1 MPLPSGFAQQHSAH
15 STIDCFA
22 SRMEQ
27 RAQVPPGLPKTSST
41 ISYWQDPPS
50 SIANLQTTPHLPPRA
65 DYVIIGSGI
74 SGACIANNLLTL
86 CPNAYVVMLEARQAC
101 SGATGRNGGHTKAAS
116 YRSFLSHER
125 EYGLPEAIKIARME
139 YGNIIAT
146 HELARKFGID
156 CASVICPTVDI
167 IFSRAQLMQG
177 KRAINRMRETMGEN
191 DPVAD
196 YKIYTAEEAREK
208 FKTPDA
214 LGAFEYTA
222 GSLSAYAFTTGILK
236 LALAQGLN
244 LQTTTPAEGLA
255 SSSGSEGYMWNV
267 QTPRGSIST
276 SNLILATNGY
286 TAHLLPQ
293 FQGLIVPLH
302 GQVVAQRPGSGL
314 PQHGLT
320 HTYSFIHETGYEYMM
335 TRPSTAVNAGDIVIG
350 GGLHQLPNDGAS
362 RYGETDDNDLERSI
376 QKYLR
381 DCTPRFFGENWGRD
395 HKAGRIKK
403 EWSGIMGASADGL
416 PYVGAV
422 PGVAPGLWMS
432 CSFNGHGMVW
442 CLKSAEALVGM
453 MVGDEAERKVIQHW
467 FPQSSVVTA
476 DRMKATFMGRKD
488 LRAPGEADFG
498 ERAKL

>member
-1 MPLPSGFAQQHSAH
+1 
-15 STIDCFA
+15 
-22 SRMEQ
+22 MEQ
-27 RAQVPPGLPKTSST
+27 RAQVAPGLPKTT
-41 ISYWQDPPS
+41 PTVSYWQDPPS
-50 SIANLQTTPHLPPRA
+50 NIANLKTTPHLPPQA

-74 SGACIANNLLTL
+74 SGACIAHNLLTR
-86 CPNAYVVMLEARQAC
+86 CPNAHVVMLEARQAC

-116 YRSFLSHER
+116 YRSFLSHES
-125 EYGLPEAIKIARME
+125 ELGLTEAIKIARME
-139 YGNIIAT
+139 YENIIAT
-146 HELARKFGID
+146 HELARKYGID

-167 IFSRAQLMQG
+167 ILSRTQLMLG
-177 KRAINRMRETMGEN
+177 KRAIERMRVTMGEN
-191 DPVAD
+191 DPAAD
-196 YKIYTAEEAREK
+196 YKIFTAEEAREK

-236 LALAQGLN
+236 LMLAQGLN
-244 LQTTTPAEGLA
+244 LQTTTPAVSIA
-255 SSSGSEGYMWNV
+255 WSPGSEGGMWNV
-267 QTPRGSIST
+267 QTPRGRTST

-302 GQVVAQRPGSGL
+302 GQVVAQRPGLGL

-320 HTYSFIHETGYEYMM
+320 HTYSFIHETGYEY
-335 TRPSTAVNAGDIVIG
+335 
-350 GGLHQLPNDGAS
+350 
-362 RYGETDDNDLERSI
+362 GETDDSDLEPSI

-381 DCTPRFFGENWGRD
+381 DCTPRFFGESWGSD

-416 PYVGAV
+416 SYVGAV
-422 PGVAPGLWMS
+422 PDFAPGLWMS

-453 MVGDEAERKVIQHW
+453 MIGDEAERKVIRHW

-476 DRMKATFMGRKD
+476 ERMRGRFTGRKD
-488 LRAPGEADFG
+488 LRAPGEAEFG

>member
-1 MPLPSGFAQQHSAH
+1 
-15 STIDCFA
+15 
-22 SRMEQ
+22 MEH
-27 RAQVPPGLPKTSST
+27 RAQVPPGLPKTSPT
-41 ISYWQDPPS
+41 ISYWQVSQS
-50 SIANLQTTPHLPPRA
+50 SIADLKTTTHLPSQA
-65 DYVIIGSGI
+65 DFVIVGSGI
-74 SGACIANNLLTL
+74 SGACIAHSLLNRL
-86 CPNAYVVMLEARQAC
+86 PNAHVVMLEARQAC

-125 EYGLPEAIKIARME
+125 ELGLAEAAKIARME
-139 YGNIIAT
+139 YENIIAT
-146 HELARKFGID
+146 HDLARKFSID

-167 IFSRAQLMQG
+167 IFSKTQLKLG
-177 KRAINRMRETMGEN
+177 EKAIARMRETMGES
-191 DPVAD
+191 DPAAD

-208 FKTPDA
+208 FMTPDA

-244 LQTTTPAEGLA
+244 VQTTTPAESLA
-255 SSSGSEGYMWNV
+255 WSSGSEGGTWSV
-267 QTPRGSIST
+267 QTPRGRIST

-302 GQVVAQRPGSGL
+302 GQVVAQRPGLGL
-314 PQHGLT
+314 DQRGLT

-335 TRPSTAVNAGDIVIG
+335 TLPAAAVNAGDIVVG
-350 GGLHQLPNDGAS
+350 GGLHQLPNDGAT
-362 RYGETDDNDLERSI
+362 RYGETDDSDLEPSI
-376 QKYLR
+376 QEYLR
-381 DCTPRFFGENWGRD
+381 DCTPRFFGKIWGRD
-395 HKAGRIKK
+395 HQAGRIKK

-422 PGVAPGLWMS
+422 PNVAPGLWMS

-453 MVGDEAERKVIQHW
+453 MVGDKAEQKVIRHW

-476 DRMKATFMGRKD
+476 DRMRATFTGRKD
-488 LRAPGEADFG
+488 LRAPGETEFG
-498 ERAKL
+498 ERARL

>member
-1 MPLPSGFAQQHSAH
+1 
-15 STIDCFA
+15 
-22 SRMEQ
+22 
-27 RAQVPPGLPKTSST
+27 
-41 ISYWQDPPS
+41 
-50 SIANLQTTPHLPPRA
+50 
-65 DYVIIGSGI
+65 
-74 SGACIANNLLTL
+74 
-86 CPNAYVVMLEARQAC
+86 MLEARQAC

-125 EYGLPEAIKIARME
+125 ELGLAEAVKIARTE
-139 YGNIIAT
+139 YDNIIAT
-146 HELARKFGID
+146 HDLARKFGID

-167 IFSRAQLMQG
+167 IFSRTQLMLG
-177 KRAINRMRETMGEN
+177 KKAIERMRQIMGED
-191 DPVAD
+191 DPAAD
-196 YKIYTAEEAREK
+196 YKIYTAEEARER
-208 FKTPDA
+208 FKSPDA

-255 SSSGSEGYMWNV
+255 WSSDPKGGTWRV
-267 QTPRGSIST
+267 QTPRGRINT

-286 TAHLLPQ
+286 TAHLLPR

-302 GQVVAQRPGSGL
+302 GQVVAQRPGSRL

-335 TRPSTAVNAGDIVIG
+335 TRPSTAINAGDIVIG
-350 GGLHQLPNDGAS
+350 GGLHQLPNDGAT
-362 RYGETDDNDLERSI
+362 RYSETDDSDLEPSI

-381 DCTPRFFGENWGRD
+381 ECTPRFFGENWGRD
-395 HKAGRIKK
+395 HDAGRIKR
-403 EWSGIMGASADGL
+403 EWSGIMGASADSL

-422 PGVAPGLWMS
+422 PEVAPGLWMS

-453 MVGDEAERKVIQHW
+453 MTGDEAEQKVIRHW

-476 DRMKATFMGRKD
+476 DRMKAKFTGRKD
-488 LRAPGEADFG
+488 LRAPGETEFG

>member
-1 MPLPSGFAQQHSAH
+1 
-15 STIDCFA
+15 
-22 SRMEQ
+22 
-27 RAQVPPGLPKTSST
+27 
-41 ISYWQDPPS
+41 
-50 SIANLQTTPHLPPRA
+50 
-65 DYVIIGSGI
+65 
-74 SGACIANNLLTL
+74 
-86 CPNAYVVMLEARQAC
+86 MLEARQAC

-125 EYGLPEAIKIARME
+125 ELGLEEAVKIARME
-139 YGNIIAT
+139 YNNIIAA
-146 HELARKFGID
+146 HNLARKFGID
-156 CASVICPTVDI
+156 CASVVCPTVDI
-167 IFSRAQLMQG
+167 IFSKTQLMLG
-177 KRAINRMRETMGEN
+177 KQAIERMRQTMGEN
-191 DPVAD
+191 DPAAD
-196 YKIYTAEEAREK
+196 YRIYTAEEAREK

-214 LGAFEYTA
+214 LGAFEYRA

-236 LALAQGLN
+236 LALTQGLN
-244 LQTTTPAEGLA
+244 LQTKTPAKSLTW
-255 SSSGSEGYMWNV
+255 SSGSGGGTWSV
-267 QTPRGSIST
+267 QTPRGRIST

-302 GQVVAQRPGSGL
+302 GQVVAQRPGLGL

-335 TRPSTAVNAGDIVIG
+335 TRPSTAVSAGDVVIG

-362 RYGETDDNDLERSI
+362 RYGETDDSDLEPSI

-381 DCTPRFFGENWGRD
+381 EC
-395 HKAGRIKK
+395 RIKK

-422 PGVAPGLWMS
+422 PDVAPGLWMS

-442 CLKSAEALVGM
+442 CLKSAEAL
-453 MVGDEAERKVIQHW
+453 
-467 FPQSSVVTA
+467 SSVVTT
-476 DRMKATFMGRKD
+476 DRMKAKFTGRKD

-498 ERAKL
+498 ERARL

>member
-1 MPLPSGFAQQHSAH
+1 
-15 STIDCFA
+15 
-22 SRMEQ
+22 MEQ
-27 RAQVPPGLPKTSST
+27 RAQVPPGLPKTSPT

-50 SIANLQTTPHLPPRA
+50 SIANLKTTPHLPPQA
-65 DYVIIGSGI
+65 DYVIVGSGI
-74 SGACIANNLLTL
+74 SGACIAHNLLTR
-86 CPNAYVVMLEARQAC
+86 CPNAHVVMLEARQAC

-125 EYGLPEAIKIARME
+125 ELGLTEAIKIARME
-139 YGNIIAT
+139 YENIIAS
-146 HELARKFGID
+146 HELARKYGID

-167 IFSRAQLMQG
+167 IFSRTQLMLG
-177 KRAINRMRETMGEN
+177 KRAIERMHVTMGEN
-191 DPVAD
+191 DLAAD

-244 LQTTTPAEGLA
+244 LQTTTPAESVA
-255 SSSGSEGYMWNV
+255 WSPGSEGGMWNV
-267 QTPRGSIST
+267 QTPRGHIST

-286 TAHLLPQ
+286 TAHLLPR

-302 GQVVAQRPGSGL
+302 GQVVAQRPGADL

-335 TRPSTAVNAGDIVIG
+335 TRPSTAVNAGDIVVG

-362 RYGETDDNDLERSI
+362 RYGETDDSDLEPSI

-395 HKAGRIKK
+395 HDAGRIKK
-403 EWSGIMGASADGL
+403 ECSGIMGASADGL

-453 MVGDEAERKVIQHW
+453 MVGDEAERKVIRHW

-476 DRMKATFMGRKD
+476 ERMRGKFTGRKD

-498 ERAKL
+498 EWAKL